1 MENLKTKSKRATV
14 AVGSDALVRRSLS
27 FQPYEIELM
36 QEALN
41 VMRHAELSK
50 CPWEKQPD
58 GGYYY
63 TKNRRIRQIEFIE
76 RSITRQLSEPNT

>member
-1 MENLKTKSKRATV
+1 MSNENTASKG
-14 AVGSDALVRRSLS
+14 VGSDALVRRSLS

-41 VMRHAELSK
+41 DMRHAELSK
-50 CPWEKQPD
+50 CRWEKQPD
-58 GGYYY
+58 GQYYY

-76 RSITRQLSEPNT
+76 RSIRRQLSEPND